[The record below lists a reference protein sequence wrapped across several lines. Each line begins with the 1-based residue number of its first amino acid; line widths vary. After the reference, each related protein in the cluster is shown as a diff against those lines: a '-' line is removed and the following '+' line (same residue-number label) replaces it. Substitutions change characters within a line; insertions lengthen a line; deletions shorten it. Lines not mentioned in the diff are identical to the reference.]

1 MKKVKIVGA
10 GISGLAAGCY
20 LQMNGYE
27 TEIVEMHN
35 ISGGLCTSWKRG
47 GYNFDGC
54 IHWLLG
60 SDKGS
65 AFYKLWSELIDLGE
79 IEFVNHS
86 KRVSIEVKD
95 NIDKYG
101 NKIFELYSN
110 IDELEKY
117 LLDVSPEDMAPIKE
131 FVDSIRFIQ
140 KYQLPP
146 LVEKAPQLR
155 TFSEKVGLLKYLPLI
170 IFINKWSKITNIS
183 FAKKIKNPFLKEAFE
198 LLFEGE
204 EHTLLIITM
213 QMAYFSTGCAGYPV
227 NGSLTFAKR
236 LEERYFKLG
245 GKIRFDTKVDKII
258 TKNNTAV
265 GIQTDENQ
273 ILAADIVISAADWNF
288 TVFKALEGKYIDTVI
303 TSLKEEKV
311 FDVFPSALL
320 ISIGVSGLFQDIP
333 HLFRF
338 PLDEVLKLEDGSE
351 IKRMEA
357 HIYSYDRTMSPKD
370 KTTISVTVQTS
381 NADFWI
387 NLREKNYAR
396 YKEIKANVAQE
407 VIKRLDKK
415 FGNVK
420 NNVEVIDVA
429 TPATFSR
436 YTGNWKGSIQGW
448 MPKKNLFAPSPV
460 KNTLPGLKNF
470 YLTGQWLVPGGGLPI
485 ALLTGRNIAQI
496 ICKNDKK
503 VFAIEEKTV

>member
-1 MKKVKIVGA
+1 MKKVKIIGA
-10 GISGLAAGCY
+10 GISGLVTGCY

-35 ISGGLCTSWKRG
+35 ISGGLCTSWKRD
-47 GYNFDGC
+47 GYTFDGC

-60 SDKGS
+60 SAKGS
-65 AFYKLWSELIDLGE
+65 EFYKLWSELIDLEE

-95 NIDKYG
+95 NVDKYG

-117 LLDVSPEDMAPIKE
+117 LLDLSPEDIVPIKE

-155 TFSEKVGLLKYLPLI
+155 TFSEKVSLLKYLPLI
-170 IFINKWSKITNIS
+170 VFINKWSKITNMS
-183 FAKKIKNPFLKEAFE
+183 FAKKFKNPFLREAFE
-198 LLFEGE
+198 LFFEGE

-213 QMAYFSTGCAGYPV
+213 QIAYFSIGCAGYPMS
-227 NGSLTFAKR
+227 GSLAFAKKI
-236 LEERYFKLG
+236 EERYYKLG
-245 GKIRFDTKVDKII
+245 GKIRFNTKVDKIV
-258 TKNNTAV
+258 TENNTAV
-265 GIQTDENQ
+265 GIQIDGNN
-273 ILAADIVISAADWNF
+273 ILTADIVISAADWNF
-288 TVFKALEGKYIDTVI
+288 TVFKALEERYTDAVI
-303 TSLKEEKV
+303 TSLKEEKALE
-311 FDVFPSALL
+311 VFPSILM
-320 ISIGVSGLFQDIP
+320 ISIGVSDLAKDIP
-333 HLFRF
+333 HLLRF
-338 PLDEVLKLEDGSE
+338 PLEEALKLEDGSE

-357 HIYSYDRTMSPKD
+357 HVYSYDRTISPEG
-370 KTTISVTVQTS
+370 KTNISVTLQIS
-381 NADFWI
+381 NVDFWI
-387 NLREKNYAR
+387 NLREKDYER

-407 VIKRLDKK
+407 VIKRLDNK
-415 FGNVK
+415 FGNIK

-429 TPATFSR
+429 TPATFKR

-448 MPKKNLFAPSPV
+448 MPAKNLFASSPV

-470 YLTGQWLVPGGGLPI
+470 YLTGHWTVPGGGLPI

-503 VFAIEEKTV
+503 VFTSEEKTI